1 MNYSY
6 KIQLFPSG
14 IQLVTYNSIIS
25 YCIILSIAQFILFV
39 IRSEKK
45 SVQNY
50 CSFIV
55 YFERK
60 FVTIMEVSHSILI
73 HIHKNIMMDIVK
85 FKQWILEGD
94 LSVCSIW
101 LKLYP
106 KCSSLF
112 NDESLIRSIKDSL
125 LIRLSGVFKSWFPQA
140 EYFRPS

>member
-6 KIQLFPSG
+6 KIQIFPSG
-14 IQLVTYNSIIS
+14 IQFVTYNSIIS
-25 YCIILSIAQFILFV
+25 YCIILSIAAFILFV

-94 LSVCSIW
+94 LSVCLIW

-112 NDESLIRSIKDSL
+112 NDESLIRSIKASL

>member
-6 KIQLFPSG
+6 KIQIFPSG
-14 IQLVTYNSIIS
+14 IQLVTYNNIIS
-25 YCIILSIAQFILFV
+25 YCIILSIAPFILFV
-39 IRSEKK
+39 IRSVKK
-45 SVQNY
+45 CTNY

-73 HIHKNIMMDIVK
+73 HIHKIIMMDIVK
-85 FKQWILEGD
+85 FKQWIVEGL

-125 LIRLSGVFKSWFPQA
+125 LIRLSGVFKSWVPQA

>member
-1 MNYSY
+1 MNYSC
-6 KIQLFPSG
+6 KIQIFPSG

-25 YCIILSIAQFILFV
+25 YCIILSIAPFILFV

-85 FKQWILEGD
+85 FKQWIVEGH

-101 LKLYP
+101 LTLYP

>member
-25 YCIILSIAQFILFV
+25 YCIILSIAPFILFV

-85 FKQWILEGD
+85 FKQWLVEGD
-94 LSVCSIW
+94 LSVYSIW

>member
-25 YCIILSIAQFILFV
+25 YCIILSIAPFILFV

-94 LSVCSIW
+94 LSVFSIW

-112 NDESLIRSIKDSL
+112 NDETLIRSINDSL